1 MSSGTRKKKL
11 QMMDFP
17 DIPKTTTNNVSQ
29 NYNTFSNDWSTSKI
43 KKRKVTKNVKGFNTT
58 KVIIGVFYIMIV
70 VVAAMIMTN
79 ASNSVDKLG
88 REKNAK
94 QKELNELKT
103 NVENL
108 ENETIS
114 KNDFAQK
121 KEEAIRQ
128 GFVEKNSLKY
138 IRLDK

>member
-29 NYNTFSNDWSTSKI
+29 NYNTFSNDWS
-43 KKRKVTKNVKGFNTT
+43 
-58 KVIIGVFYIMIV
+58 IIGVFYIMIV

-79 ASNSVDKLG
+79 ASNGVDKLG